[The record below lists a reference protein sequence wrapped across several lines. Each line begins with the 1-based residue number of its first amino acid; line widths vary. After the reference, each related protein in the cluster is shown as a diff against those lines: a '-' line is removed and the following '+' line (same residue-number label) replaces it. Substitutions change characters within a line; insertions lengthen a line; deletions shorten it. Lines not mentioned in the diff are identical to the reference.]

1 MLKKGILLLL
11 AALFALGVTAC
22 GSDASATVTTQE
34 GLDVPEGAADF
45 LTAIY
50 TTDQDGRYTAWL
62 EATEDADDPDSAA
75 ATMANYY
82 GSLSFS
88 DLVTDELMSQLIAN
102 RIPYKYDQLYAD
114 TPATVEAVAFEAPEE
129 GEEGCDF
136 VVTLTVDGETET
148 HTGAIRWEE
157 DTALIS
163 SFWEAGLT
171 STNG

>member
-1 MLKKGILLLL
+1 MVKKAALLLL
-11 AALFALGVTAC
+11 AALFVLTAAAC
-22 GSDASATVTTQE
+22 GSGVSVNVTAQE
-34 GLDVPEGAADF
+34 GLEVPDRAADF

-62 EATEDADDPDSAA
+62 EATEDADDPDSEAA
-75 ATMANYY
+75 AMANYY

-88 DLVTDELMSQLIAN
+88 DLITEDLLDQLIAN

-114 TPATVEAVAFEAPEE
+114 TPATVESVAFEAPED

-136 VVTLTVDGETET
+136 VVTLTIGSETET
-148 HTGAIRWEE
+148 RTGAIRWEE

-163 SFWEAGLT
+163 SFWEG
-171 STNG
+171 

>member
-1 MLKKGILLLL
+1 MLKKAVLLLM

-22 GSDASATVTTQE
+22 GSGVTVNVTSQE
-34 GLDVPEGAADF
+34 GLEVPEGAADF

-50 TTDQDGRYTAWL
+50 TTDQDGRYTAYL
-62 EATEDADDPDSAA
+62 EAEETADDPDGA
-75 ATMANYY
+75 ATAMITYY
-82 GSLSFS
+82 GNLSFS
-88 DLVTDELMSQLIAN
+88 DLVTEALLSQLITN

-114 TPATVEAVAFEAPEE
+114 TPATVEAVAFEAPED

-148 HTGAIRWEE
+148 RTGAIRWEE

-163 SFWEAGLT
+163 SFWEAG
-171 STNG
+171 

>member
-1 MLKKGILLLL
+1 MAKKAALLLL
-11 AALFALGVTAC
+11 AALFVLTAAAC
-22 GSDASATVTTQE
+22 GSGASASVTTQE
-34 GLDVPEGAADF
+34 GLEVPEGAADF

-50 TTDQDGRYTAWL
+50 TTDQGGRYTSWL

-75 ATMANYY
+75 AAMANYY

-88 DLVTDELMSQLIAN
+88 DLVTEELLSQLITN

-114 TPATVEAVAFEAPEE
+114 TPATVESVAFEAPED

-136 VVTLTVDGETET
+136 VVTLTVGGETET
-148 HTGAIRWEE
+148 RTGAIRWEE

-163 SFWEAGLT
+163 SFWEG
-171 STNG
+171 